1 MGSVAGGA
9 AASASLLPQTVHA
22 LPVASLCVHPALR
35 AWLCV
40 VCLHMW
46 VVREFAGCRG
56 PRHRPLCGL
65 WSAADRRSVCVAVHV
80 LWVSLVC
87 AACCM
92 HGSGD
97 TTRPRREVTYG
108 GHGAH

>member
-9 AASASLLPQTVHA
+9 AASVSLLPRTVHA

-40 VCLHMW
+40 VCLRMW

-56 PRHRPLCGL
+56 PRHRPLCGP
-65 WSAADRRSVCVAVHV
+65 WSAADRRSVCVAVHSRALSLSCVRCV
-80 LWVSLVC
+80 LHAWIGRC
-87 AACCM
+87 DEAEA
-92 HGSGD
+92 
-97 TTRPRREVTYG
+97 
-108 GHGAH
+108 